1 VLWGTIDRCKVMAC
15 IDYCSIKHFLSLLT
29 PTHYKSSS
37 MMCAARL
44 HSRILLPE
52 RLQER
57 PRRIAKFPVPV
68 DACTVRQSQRGH
80 SVRRK
85 YQVRAFA
92 LAEFLRKAPPFFSTF
107 PAFLPSLSW

>member
-1 VLWGTIDRCKVMAC
+1 
-15 IDYCSIKHFLSLLT
+15 
-29 PTHYKSSS
+29 

-92 LAEFLRKAPPFFSTF
+92 LAEFLRKAPPFFLNFSCVPSEPVLVKRSF
-107 PAFLPSLSW
+107 SFLA